1 MCRRTSNS
9 ARLALERLRVI
20 VWYDRAKTN
29 DPRAMSPELF
39 ARYYLLNFP
48 GPS

>member
-1 MCRRTSNS
+1 MTP
-9 ARLALERLRVI
+9 ARLAFERLRVI
-20 VWYDRAKTN
+20 VWYDRHHTAH
-29 DPRAMSPELF
+29 PRAMPPELF